1 MYTNKSGSR
10 RFADWI
16 TKEHEPLWLFTGMVF
31 RLLLWSYVVQK
42 LLDYYTETIT
52 NMHGQFHEQFLF
64 GLNSASYSYITSS
77 SAVRIIV

>member
-1 MYTNKSGSR
+1 MYTNKSESR

-16 TKEHEPLWLFTGMVF
+16 TKEHEQLWLFTAMVF

-52 NMHGQFHEQFLF
+52 NIHGLFHEQFLF
-64 GLNSASYSYITSS
+64 GPNSVFYSYSISP
-77 SAVRIIV
+77 AVQLGE